1 MLDVRSRL
9 RHGRGLLKHKGI
21 MIIQGN
27 GIQLDARVFASM
39 ELHESRSLVVIRYRK
54 HRREDL
60 GELRLQFR
68 KEKHARSFFEK
79 VREASLAK
87 VREIRMKDFSVQVD
101 PYEYEKYIEEELKVL
116 KGDESYRF
124 N

>member
-1 MLDVRSRL
+1 
-9 RHGRGLLKHKGI
+9 

-68 KEKHARSFFEK
+68 KEKHARTFFEK
-79 VREASLAK
+79 VREARMAIIEFLENYKTASVAK

-101 PYEYEKYIEEELKVL
+101 PYEYEKYVEEELKVL

>member
-1 MLDVRSRL
+1 
-9 RHGRGLLKHKGI
+9 
-21 MIIQGN
+21 
-27 GIQLDARVFASM
+27 M

-68 KEKHARSFFEK
+68 KEKHARTFFEK
-79 VREASLAK
+79 VREASVAK
-87 VREIRMKDFSVQVD
+87 DREIRMKDFSVQVD
-101 PYEYEKYIEEELKVL
+101 PYEYEKYVEEELKVL

>member
-1 MLDVRSRL
+1 
-9 RHGRGLLKHKGI
+9 

-68 KEKHARSFFEK
+68 KEKHARTFFEK
-79 VREASLAK
+79 VREASVTK

-101 PYEYEKYIEEELKVL
+101 PYEYEKYVEEELKVL

>member
-1 MLDVRSRL
+1 MQKETMV
-9 RHGRGLLKHKGI
+9 
-21 MIIQGN
+21 IQGN

-39 ELHESRSLVVIRYRK
+39 ELHESRLLVVIRYRK

-87 VREIRMKDFSVQVD
+87 VREIRIKDFSVQVD

>member
-1 MLDVRSRL
+1 
-9 RHGRGLLKHKGI
+9 

-68 KEKHARSFFEK
+68 KEKHARTFFEK
-79 VREASLAK
+79 VREASVAK
-87 VREIRMKDFSVQVD
+87 VRKIRMKDFSVQVD
-101 PYEYEKYIEEELKVL
+101 PYEYEKYVEEELKVL

>member
-1 MLDVRSRL
+1 
-9 RHGRGLLKHKGI
+9 

-68 KEKHARSFFEK
+68 REKHARTFFEK
-79 VREASLAK
+79 VREASVVK

-101 PYEYEKYIEEELKVL
+101 PYEYEKYVEEELKVL

>member
-1 MLDVRSRL
+1 
-9 RHGRGLLKHKGI
+9 

-39 ELHESRSLVVIRYRK
+39 ELHESRLLVVIRYRK

-68 KEKHARSFFEK
+68 KEKHARAFFEK
-79 VREASLAK
+79 VRDASLAQARE
-87 VREIRMKDFSVQVD
+87 VRMNSCSVQVD
-101 PYEYEKYIEEELKVL
+101 PYEYEKYVGEELKVL
-116 KGDESYRF
+116 RGNERF
-124 N
+124 IFKAERTNQ

>member
-1 MLDVRSRL
+1 
-9 RHGRGLLKHKGI
+9 

-39 ELHESRSLVVIRYRK
+39 ELHESRLLVVIRYRK

-68 KEKHARSFFEK
+68 KEKHARAFFEK
-79 VREASLAK
+79 VREAASAQ
-87 VREIRMKDFSVQVD
+87 VREIRMKGYSVQVN
-101 PYEYEKYIEEELKVL
+101 PYEYEKYIDEELKVL
-116 KGDESYRF
+116 KGDERF
-124 N
+124 VFKAERTNQ